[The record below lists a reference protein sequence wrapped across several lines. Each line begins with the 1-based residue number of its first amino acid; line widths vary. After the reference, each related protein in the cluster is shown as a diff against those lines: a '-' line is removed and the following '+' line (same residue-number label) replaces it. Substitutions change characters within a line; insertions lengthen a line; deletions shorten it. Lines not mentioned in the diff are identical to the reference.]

1 MHAKDNTEKYVIFSV
16 KLKSQRNKNKRKARS
31 ESKIILVNKIIEINM
46 FCSIVT
52 ITAIRYISSHCLHMV
67 H

>member
-52 ITAIRYISSHCLHMV
+52 ITAIRYISSHSLHMV

>member
-1 MHAKDNTEKYVIFSV
+1 MHAKDNTEKYVTFSV

-52 ITAIRYISSHCLHMV
+52 ITAIRYISSHSLHMV